1 MRECILVAQ
10 LIKFLNILHWHWME
24 FFVVKNIMLKKNNS
38 NIILHGNQNEEK
50 VELRN
55 KVKIDLKS
63 NLTLNVYPFFK
74 QVTDP

>member
-1 MRECILVAQ
+1 
-10 LIKFLNILHWHWME
+10 ME

-50 VELRN
+50 VELSN
-55 KVKIDLKS
+55 KVEIDLKS

>member
-10 LIKFLNILHWHWME
+10 LIKFSNILHWHWME

-50 VELRN
+50 VELSN
-55 KVKIDLKS
+55 KVEIDLKS